1 MEAEA
6 GQQEQTGGEAGTLA
20 HLLTHS
26 VSHCQFM
33 FQTLQQL
40 VRMVLYLG
48 CKGQRAVKHVFIL
61 LHTFAY
67 FHNPLAQVYWPQ
79 FPAKPAAAN

>member
-1 MEAEA
+1 MTAVAAACEADGGVDV
-6 GQQEQTGGEAGTLA
+6 GQQEQPGGGAGTLA

-48 CKGQRAVKHVFIL
+48 CKGQRAV
-61 LHTFAY
+61 
-67 FHNPLAQVYWPQ
+67 
-79 FPAKPAAAN
+79 AAT

>member
-1 MEAEA
+1 MTAAATTCEALLEI
-6 GQQEQTGGEAGTLA
+6 A

-33 FQTLQQL
+33 FQTQQQL

-48 CKGQRAVKHVFIL
+48 CNGQRAVPPALWVLVYL
-61 LHTFAY
+61 LIE
-67 FHNPLAQVYWPQ
+67 AQSLNV
-79 FPAKPAAAN
+79 